1 MQMPLDTFS
10 MSTSLEKLSLRNG
23 LVDLHKSAYSAG
35 SLKLTNGSAYLDTN
49 TLPAA
54 EGFDAS
60 HIGITNIKLDVDSA
74 YYAGNDIYA
83 NIRDFNLKERS
94 GLEIV
99 STKGKLVSDAKTL
112 KVPSLQITTPD
123 SYLEFSASMDWEA
136 TDAEKR
142 V

>member
-1 MQMPLDTFS
+1 MLISKTFRLPCKCRWIHS
-10 MSTSLEKLSLRNG
+10 ACQHRSKSFLRNG

-94 GLEIV
+94 DW
-99 STKGKLVSDAKTL
+99 KLFQQKENWYRM
-112 KVPSLQITTPD
+112 P
-123 SYLEFSASMDWEA
+123 
-136 TDAEKR
+136 R
-142 V
+142 H

>member
-1 MQMPLDTFS
+1 MFNIAR
-10 MSTSLEKLSLRNG
+10 KLSLRNG

-83 NIRDFNLKERS
+83 NIRDFNLKERYRT
-94 GLEIV
+94 GNC
-99 STKGKLVSDAKTL
+99 
-112 KVPSLQITTPD
+112 
-123 SYLEFSASMDWEA
+123 FN
-136 TDAEKR
+136 KR
-142 V
+142 QNWYRMPRH

>member
-1 MQMPLDTFS
+1 MQMPLGTFS

-99 STKGKLVSDAKTL
+99 STKENWYRM
-112 KVPSLQITTPD
+112 P
-123 SYLEFSASMDWEA
+123 
-136 TDAEKR
+136 R
-142 V
+142 H